1 MTSFGVTLPQFTDDR
16 DRFMSGAER
25 ARDIG
30 FDSLWV
36 FDHLW
41 PLGGDPSRPI
51 IECWTA
57 LSYLAGAVPD
67 VTLGTLVTR
76 SSLRHPA
83 LLAKMAATV
92 GAIAPDRLV
101 VAIGSGDSLN
111 RAENQA
117 FGAPFYTGADRVGQL
132 VSTLEVLQRFLKTE
146 RAQLEDG
153 YSQVSIP
160 SSPRGEDG
168 VRVWVGGRSLELLEV
183 AGRVA
188 DGWNGWGANLD
199 TFEQDAK
206 RIRAVAGTRPFAL
219 SWAGQVILGESD
231 EDARAKLGAR
241 DPAQFV
247 TGGPATLRA
256 ALVRAIEAGAE
267 HLIIALPDAGKL
279 GSYEALAD
287 AISPLR

>member
-16 DRFMSGAER
+16 DRFLSGAER
-25 ARDIG
+25 AQALG

-41 PLGGDPSRPI
+41 PLGADPTRPI

-57 LSYLAGAVPD
+57 LSFLAGAIPD
-67 VTLGTLVTR
+67 LTLGTLVTR

-92 GAIAPDRLV
+92 GAIAPDRLI
-101 VAIGSGDSLN
+101 VAIGSGDALN

-117 FGAPFYTGADRVGQL
+117 FGAPFFRGSDRVRQL
-132 VSTLEVLQRFLKTE
+132 VSTLEVLQRYLKTE
-146 RAQLEDG
+146 RAVLDDG
-153 YSQVSIP
+153 HSKVSIP
-160 SSPRGEDG
+160 SSPHGGHG
-168 VRVWVGGRSLELLEV
+168 VRVWVGGRSVELLEV
-183 AGRVA
+183 AGRIA

-206 RIRAVAGTRPFAL
+206 RIRSVAGARSFAL
-219 SWAGQVILGESD
+219 SWAGQVILGETD
-231 EDARAKLGAR
+231 DDALAKLGAR

-247 TGGPATLRA
+247 VGDPRTVRA
-256 ALVRAIEAGAE
+256 SLVRAIEAGAE
-267 HLIIALPDAGKL
+267 HLIVALPDAGKP
-279 GSYEALAD
+279 GAYEALAE

>member
-16 DRFMSGAER
+16 DRFLSGAER
-25 ARDIG
+25 ARALG

-41 PLGGDPSRPI
+41 PLGGEPTRPI

-57 LSYLAGAVPD
+57 LSYLAGSVPD
-67 VTLGTLVTR
+67 AMLGTLVTR

-92 GAIAPDRLV
+92 GTIAPDRSI

-111 RAENQA
+111 RAENEA
-117 FGAPFYTGADRVGQL
+117 FGAPFFEGADRVGQL
-132 VSTLEVLQRFLKTE
+132 VSTLEVLQRFLKTD
-146 RAQLEDG
+146 RAVLEDG
-153 YSQVSIP
+153 YSKVSIP
-160 SSPRGEDG
+160 STPRGHHG
-168 VRVWVGGRSLELLEV
+168 VRVWVGGRSVELLEV

-199 TFEQDAK
+199 TFEEDAK
-206 RIRAVAGTRPFAL
+206 RVRSVAGARPFAL

-231 EDARAKLGAR
+231 EEAKAKLGTR

-247 TGGPATLRA
+247 VGGPRTVRA
-256 ALVRAIEAGAE
+256 SLVRATEAGAE
-267 HLIIALPDAGKL
+267 HLIVALPDAGKP
-279 GSYEALAD
+279 GAYEALAE
-287 AISPLR
+287 AIAPLK